1 MKKKTLLVIVFL
13 SAAAFAKCEKPRMC
27 GKTSIDRE
35 VQNALRDALVRYADT
50 NDTGRAWGVVM
61 DARNGAVRGIADTG
75 FASES
80 TDGVECVCHEPG
92 SVLKPFV
99 AAIAL
104 DCGIAEIG
112 TKYSTARDDKRYGN
126 LPSDGGH
133 AWPDE
138 MTVGDALVKSSNV
151 VFGKLACDIG
161 RDRVYRGLRS
171 FGFGGKSQSECVGGN
186 ACALS
191 GCPKHP
197 WDNATMS
204 RIGIGEGVAVT
215 ALQLARAYAILAN
228 DGVDVVGSNRVVGVG
243 TAKAICRTLE
253 RVASKE
259 GTARRAA
266 VEGVRVAGK
275 TGTTRRF
282 AGEGCADG
290 RYLATFAGFF
300 PVDDPKYVIVTT
312 FETKMSDGSMHQG
325 GYRSALAFAE
335 IVKRM
340 K

>member
-13 SAAAFAKCEKPRMC
+13 SAAAFAKCEKPSMC

-35 VQNALRDALVRYADT
+35 VQNALWDALVRYADT

-61 DARNGAVRGIADTG
+61 DVRTGAVRGIADTG

-80 TDGVECVCHEPG
+80 TKVIDRVCYEPG
-92 SVLKPFV
+92 SALKPFI

-104 DCGIAEIG
+104 DCGVAEIG
-112 TKYSTARDDKRYGN
+112 TKYSTARDDKRYGD

-133 AWPDE
+133 VWPDE

-161 RDRVYRGLRS
+161 QDRLCRGLRS
-171 FGFGGKSQSECVGGN
+171 FGFLGKP
-186 ACALS
+186 LS
-191 GCPKHP
+191 GCPMRP
-197 WDNATMS
+197 WADATTS
-204 RIGIGEGVAVT
+204 RIGIGESIAVT
-215 ALQLARAYAILAN
+215 VLRLAHAYATLAN
-228 DGVDVVGSNRVVGVG
+228 DGVDVVVSNRVISARA
-243 TAKAICRTLE
+243 AKAICRTLE

-275 TGTTRRF
+275 TGTMQHF
-282 AGEGCADG
+282 SDG
-290 RYLATFAGFF
+290 GPSDGLYHATFAGFF
-300 PVDDPKYVIVTT
+300 PADDPKHVIVTT
-312 FETKMSDGSMHQG
+312 FETKRGDGLMHQG
-325 GYRSALAFAE
+325 GYRPALAFAE
-335 IVKRM
+335 IVRRLK
-340 K
+340 